1 MNHHE
6 AREGAVLFPDDTHIA
21 AVALWMMGVG
31 VMVGVVVVA
40 GLAAAALAV
49 RSAA

>member
-1 MNHHE
+1 MKQHDE
-6 AREGAVLFPDDTHIA
+6 RRDAILFPDDHHLA
-21 AVALWMMGVG
+21 ALALWMMGVG

-49 RSAA
+49 KTAA

>member
-1 MNHHE
+1 MNNHDERE
-6 AREGAVLFPDDTHIA
+6 AAILFPDDTHIA

-31 VMVGVVVVA
+31 VMVGVIVVA

-49 RSAA
+49 KTAA